1 MLSGG
6 IAVLDLRGVSTR
18 IIGVQGVE
26 LSETVRRMEESIPLV
41 ILLLEAATERC
52 ISFTG
57 GSELDELI
65 LALDDVTMQY
75 ITTLQGNLKA
85 LRAVCGV
92 EVAVDNVGKKETGSD
107 RKEAASH
114 ARKVDLMSNEEEWSF
129 VQGALQILTVADCL
143 TSRISVFE
151 ASLKSTL
158 ARLSTNLSFSVYG
171 SNLDQNQSHLDE
183 NDGTGGFS
191 TAGKASLDVAA
202 LRLLDVP
209 EKARKLFNLLEQVLV
224 IIHMDLQSE
233 ENNFFDFILH
243 YPTETD
249 LNHFFL
255 VINLKIANIFY
266 HVQDRISASSGQKP
280 GLTTLNKFL
289 LVPAGKRPPIS
300 CPSTGFSKSSSFL
313 RGSQRASV

>member
-6 IAVLDLRGVSTR
+6 IAGLDLRGVSTR

-52 ISFTG
+52 INFTG

-65 LALDDVTMQY
+65 LALDDVTLQY
-75 ITTLQGNLKA
+75 ITILQGNLKA

-92 EVAVDNVGKKETGSD
+92 DVAADNVVGKKETGSD
-107 RKEAASH
+107 RKDAALH
-114 ARKVDLMSNEEEWSF
+114 ARKNDFNSNEEEWSY

-158 ARLSTNLSFSVYG
+158 TRLSTNLSFSVYG
-171 SNLDQNQSHLDE
+171 SNLDQNQSHLDD
-183 NDGTGGFS
+183 NDVTGGSS

-202 LRLLDVP
+202 LRLVDVP
-209 EKARKLFNLLEQVLV
+209 EKARKLFSLLEQVLR
-224 IIHMDLQSE
+224 HHPL
-233 ENNFFDFILH
+233 
-243 YPTETD
+243 
-249 LNHFFL
+249 
-255 VINLKIANIFY
+255 NLK
-266 HVQDRISASSGQKP
+266 V
-280 GLTTLNKFL
+280 
-289 LVPAGKRPPIS
+289 
-300 CPSTGFSKSSSFL
+300 
-313 RGSQRASV
+313 